1 MTLVLIS
8 KAADQA
14 SAEVSIVK
22 FVERL
27 QIEDSGDALCVLEFI
42 VQVEPN
48 SPRGLTKLDVICPH
62 DISDVENVTE
72 TFSDSNMFENKGYTG
87 GFRCLDST
95 QKKYCIDGIVTFLTS
110 LSSDPILERRRDFTN
125 IRLSFREINPG
136 ESMAFRLK
144 MSLPKI
150 VKNNNSLEIFEL
162 SVYPVQSYWTI
173 PIERIE
179 TWKEWVVM
187 GIPINRSLCEIWVIL
202 PEENVFRWSI
212 PTPQQIR
219 IDNKYLLLCNDKLD
233 ISRSAVYWDLEADVF
248 DLPGREVGDYIA
260 PNKGVRIYCE
270 TTKPHVTPETFNSK
284 MGTALDEI
292 NNLQQNASKAEK
304 SLNFIANYGKQS
316 FIITLVLSL
325 IAIII
330 AVISTIL

>member
-1 MTLVLIS
+1 MPLILIS

-42 VQVEPN
+42 VQVEPD
-48 SPRGLTKLDVICPH
+48 SPNGLTKLDVICPN
-62 DISDVENVTE
+62 DISNVENVTE
-72 TFSDSNMFENKGYTG
+72 TFSDSNLFDNKWYTG
-87 GFRCLDST
+87 GFRCLDPM

-110 LSSDPILERRRDFTN
+110 LSSDIVSERRKDFTN

-136 ESMAFRLK
+136 DSMAFRLK

-150 VKNNNSLEIFEL
+150 SKNNNSLEIFEL
-162 SVYPVQSYWTI
+162 SVYYWAI
-173 PIERIE
+173 PPEHTE
-179 TWKEWVVM
+179 TWKEWGVL
-187 GIPINRSLCEIWVIL
+187 GIPINRNLCEIWVTL

-212 PTPQQIR
+212 PRPQQIKV
-219 IDNKYLLLCNDKLD
+219 DHKYSLLSNDKLD
-233 ISRSAVYWDLEADVF
+233 TPRSAVYWDLEAAVF
-248 DLPGREVGDYIA
+248 DLPGRELGDYIA
-260 PNKGVRIYCE
+260 PTKGVRIYCE
-270 TTKPHVTPETFNSK
+270 TTKPHVTPETFNFK

-292 NNLQQNASKAEK
+292 NELQQSASKAEK
-304 SLNFIANYGKQS
+304 ALNFIATYGKQS
-316 FIITLVLSL
+316 FIITLVLSF

-330 AVISTIL
+330 AVISIIL